1 MSPLAIMKV
10 AAVESEWPIPPDEDA
25 LWRRYREQPD
35 QSLRDQLVTRYL
47 PYARAIAAR
56 MYARRGGQDFEFD
69 DYLQYASLGLME
81 CVDRYQPGL
90 GASFKT
96 YATTRMTGSI
106 LNGLEKLTERQQQ
119 VAIQRRLAHHEDRA
133 ASLGELDEGGEATES
148 AEDLFR
154 RLAAVGVGVAL
165 GVLLEGSGLIEWQ
178 NAENSNGFGAYE
190 QVELKQLRD
199 RVIALVSSLPERER
213 HIVRAHYMQDIPFQD
228 IAVEMGL
235 TKGRIS
241 QLHKRALEMLRR
253 ELNRYQQSSADF

>member
-1 MSPLAIMKV
+1 MNAVAIMNV
-10 AAVESEWPIPPDEDA
+10 ATFESEWPIPPDEDA
-25 LWRRYREQPD
+25 VWRIYREQPS
-35 QSLRDQLVTRYL
+35 QALRDQLVTRYL

-56 MYARRGGQDFEFD
+56 LYARRGGQDFEFD

-96 YATTRMTGSI
+96 YATTRMTGAI

-119 VAIQRRLAHHEDRA
+119 VAIQRRLMLQEERA
-133 ASLGELDEGGEATES
+133 ASLANADGEADGGES

-154 RLAAVGVGVAL
+154 RLASVGVGVAL

-178 NAENSNGFGAYE
+178 ESDSPHGFGAYE

-199 RVIALVSSLPERER
+199 RVVALVSALPERER
-213 HIVRAHYMQDIPFQD
+213 HIVRAHYMQDVPFQD
-228 IAVEMGL
+228 IAAEMGV

-241 QLHKRALEMLRR
+241 QLHKRALSMLRQ
-253 ELNRYQQSSADF
+253 ELTRYRQSAADF

>member
-1 MSPLAIMKV
+1 MMSTSSH
-10 AAVESEWPIPPDEDA
+10 ETEWPHLSEEDR
-25 LWRRYREQPD
+25 LWLAYRETPTQT
-35 QSLRDQLVTRYL
+35 LRDRLVTRYL

-56 MYARRGGQDFEFD
+56 MYSRRGGQDFEFD
-69 DYLQYASLGLME
+69 DYMQYASLGLME

-96 YATTRMTGSI
+96 YATTRMAGSI

-119 VAIQRRLAHHEDRA
+119 LSLQRRLTANEDRM
-133 ASLGELDEGGEATES
+133 ASWADDGGADEASESTEA
-148 AEDLFR
+148 LFR

-178 NAENSNGFGAYE
+178 AGEAANGLGAYE

-199 RVIALVSSLPERER
+199 RVLALVSSLPERER

-228 IAVEMGL
+228 IAAELGL

-241 QLHKRALEMLRR
+241 QLHKRALEMLRA
-253 ELNRYQQSSADF
+253 ELARYRQSSADF

>member
-1 MSPLAIMKV
+1 MSALATMKS
-10 AAVESEWPIPPDEDA
+10 AAFESEWPIPADEDT
-25 LWRRYREQPD
+25 LWRTYREQPT
-35 QSLRDQLVTRYL
+35 QLLRDRLVTRYL

-81 CVDRYQPGL
+81 CVDRYQPGM

-96 YATTRMTGSI
+96 YATTRMTGAI

-119 VAIQRRLAHHEDRA
+119 VAIHRRLAQQEDRG
-133 ASLGELDEGGEATES
+133 ASLADVNDDAEGTES

-154 RLAAVGVGVAL
+154 RLATVGVGVAL

-178 NAENSNGFGAYE
+178 STDNPNGFGAYE

-199 RVIALVSSLPERER
+199 RVIALVSTLPERER

-228 IAVEMGL
+228 IAAELGV
-235 TKGRIS
+235 TKGRVS
-241 QLHKRALEMLRR
+241 QLHKRALDMLRQN
-253 ELNRYQQSSADF
+253 LNRYQQSAADF

>member
-1 MSPLAIMKV
+1 MTATAYEP
-10 AAVESEWPIPPDEDA
+10 EWPIPPDEDA
-25 LWRRYREQPD
+25 LWRTYRAQPS
-35 QSLRDQLVTRYL
+35 QTLRDHLVTRYL

-56 MYARRGGQDFEFD
+56 MYSRRGGQDFEFD

-119 VAIQRRLAHHEDRA
+119 VAIQRRLASHEDRA
-133 ASLGELDEGGEATES
+133 SSLAEPDEGVEGGES

-178 NAENSNGFGAYE
+178 ESVNGNGFGAYE
-190 QVELKQLRD
+190 QVELRQLRD
-199 RVIALVSSLPERER
+199 RVIAVVSALPERER

-228 IAVEMGL
+228 IAAELGV

-241 QLHKRALEMLRR
+241 QLHKRALEMLRQQ
-253 ELNRYQQSSADF
+253 LARYQQSSADF

>member
-1 MSPLAIMKV
+1 MSALATMK
-10 AAVESEWPIPPDEDA
+10 AAVFESEWPIPPDEDT
-25 LWRRYREQPD
+25 LWRTYREQPS
-35 QSLRDQLVTRYL
+35 QLLRDRLVTRYL

-56 MYARRGGQDFEFD
+56 MYSRRGGQDFEFD

-96 YATTRMTGSI
+96 YATTRMTGAI

-119 VAIQRRLAHHEDRA
+119 VAIQRRLALQEDRA
-133 ASLGELDEGGEATES
+133 ASLSEMEEGEES
-148 AEDLFR
+148 AENLFR

-178 NAENSNGFGAYE
+178 SPDNPNGFGAYE

-199 RVIALVSSLPERER
+199 RVIALVSALPERER

-228 IAVEMGL
+228 IAAEMGV

-241 QLHKRALEMLRR
+241 QLHKRALDMLRL
-253 ELNRYQQSSADF
+253 ELTRYQQSSADF

>member
-1 MSPLAIMKV
+1 MTATLHDP
-10 AAVESEWPIPPDEDA
+10 EWPVPTDDDA
-25 LWRRYREQPD
+25 LWRTYRAQPN
-35 QSLRDQLVTRYL
+35 QATRDRLVTRYL

-119 VAIQRRLAHHEDRA
+119 VAIQRRLANHEDRA
-133 ASLGELDEGGEATES
+133 ASLAEVDDDAAAGES

-178 NAENSNGFGAYE
+178 QSETGNGLGAYE

-199 RVIALVSSLPERER
+199 RVIALVSALPERER
-213 HIVRAHYMQDIPFQD
+213 HIVRAHYMQDVAFQD
-228 IAVEMGL
+228 IAAEMGL

-241 QLHKRALEMLRR
+241 QLHKRALEMLRQ
-253 ELNRYQQSSADF
+253 ELARYQQSSVDF

>member
-1 MSPLAIMKV
+1 MK
-10 AAVESEWPIPPDEDA
+10 AAAPDTEWPIPSDEDT
-25 LWRRYREQPD
+25 LWRTYREQPT
-35 QSLRDQLVTRYL
+35 QRLRDQLVTRYL

-56 MYARRGGQDFEFD
+56 MYSRRGGQDFEFD

-96 YATTRMTGSI
+96 YATTRMTGAI

-119 VAIQRRLAHHEDRA
+119 VAIHRRLTLQEERE
-133 ASLGELDEGGEATES
+133 ASLAATQEGDES

-154 RLAAVGVGVAL
+154 RLASVGVGVAL

-178 NAENSNGFGAYE
+178 SPDLPGGFGAYE

-199 RVIALVSSLPERER
+199 RVIALVSALPERER
-213 HIVRAHYMQDIPFQD
+213 RIVRAHYLQDIPFQD
-228 IAVEMGL
+228 IALEMGV

-241 QLHKRALEMLRR
+241 QLHKRALEMLRL
-253 ELNRYQQSSADF
+253 ELTRYQQFRADF